1 MPNQNTIPVAT
12 AAIWTSRW
20 RASNRELQLNGFLIP
35 GVDLTEVLA
44 ERGVVNVRTY
54 LGIDDSEAYHLLIVG
69 VDVNG
74 NDMVDEDLGQYVYD
88 FTSPCPPM
96 CGAPSPLNS

>member
-12 AAIWTSRW
+12 AAIWTRRW
-20 RASNRELQLNGFLIP
+20 RDSNHDLQINGFLIP

-44 ERGVVNVRTY
+44 EPGVVDVRAY
-54 LGIDDSEAYHLLIVG
+54 MAIDDREANHLLIVG
-69 VDVNG
+69 VDANG

-88 FTSPCPPM
+88 FTQPCPPM
-96 CGAPSPLNS
+96 CGTPSPLNS

>member
-12 AAIWTSRW
+12 AAIWTARW
-20 RASNRELQLNGFLIP
+20 RASNRELPVNGFLIP
-35 GVDLTEVLA
+35 GADLTEVLA

-54 LGIDDSEAYHLLIVG
+54 MGIDDEGQYHLLIVG
-69 VDVNG
+69 VDAAG

-96 CGAPSPLNS
+96 CGAPSVLNS